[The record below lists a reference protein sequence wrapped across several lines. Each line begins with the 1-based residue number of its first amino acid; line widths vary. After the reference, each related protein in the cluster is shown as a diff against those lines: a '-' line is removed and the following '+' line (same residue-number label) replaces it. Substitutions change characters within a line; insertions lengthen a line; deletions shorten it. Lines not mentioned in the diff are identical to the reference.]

1 MANVDFKV
9 FWDECIR
16 QIRENKID
24 EAEFHLW
31 FEKLVYLSYDNSHL
45 VVGTP
50 SRFYKDQV
58 VSRGYNKLIENTL
71 EELSGSL
78 ITVSFE
84 ISDIKTEIED
94 EEEKKE
100 KISSETVIPSVK
112 QSNNPKKNSPTP
124 PENIIS
130 HPQLQTNFTFEN
142 YVIGNNN
149 DFAVGAAK
157 AIADNPGK
165 TKYNPFLIY
174 GGVGLGKTHLMQAI
188 GNIVYQ
194 SNPQTK
200 IVCIPSETFVNEFI
214 QSIRTNTQNNFKNK
228 YRKVDLLLLDDIHDL
243 QDKNDTQEELFHT
256 FNALYDY
263 DKQLVFTCDRP
274 PSELKKFNDRL
285 KSRFQRGLIVD
296 LQPPS
301 YETRIAIIKKKI
313 EQTNY
318 NDEISLEVI
327 EFIAKNITSNIRDLE
342 AALNRIIGYSDI
354 VKKEITI
361 ESVKNLLQQYFS
373 VSPQSAVSIGKIQK
387 IVSEYFNV
395 SILDIKGKKRTQK
408 ITFPRHIAMYLS
420 RELTDFSTT
429 EIGIEF
435 GGKDHTTV
443 MHACQRIDERLTVD
457 STLEPMIMELKKN
470 IYS

>member
-24 EAEFHLW
+24 DAEFHLW
-31 FEKLVYLSYDNSHL
+31 FEKLVYLSYDNSQL
-45 VVGTP
+45 VIATP

-58 VSRGYNKLIENTL
+58 ISRGYNKLIEKTL
-71 EELSGSL
+71 EELSGSQ

-84 ISDIKTEIED
+84 ISEIKADEYEETAD
-94 EEEKKE
+94 FPEEE
-100 KISSETVIPSVK
+100 
-112 QSNNPKKNSPTP
+112 
-124 PENIIS
+124 IIS
-130 HPQLQTNFTFEN
+130 QKIKPETTKKAAPAQENRISHSQLQTNFTFDN

-165 TKYNPFLIY
+165 TQYNPFLIY

-188 GNIVYQ
+188 GNQVYQ
-194 SNPQTK
+194 SNPQIK

-318 NDEISLEVI
+318 NNEISLEVI

-373 VSPQSAVSIGKIQK
+373 VSPQTSVSIAKIQK

-443 MHACQRIDERLTVD
+443 MHACQRIDERMTVD
-457 STLEPMIMELKKN
+457 STLEPMILELKKN

>member
-1 MANVDFKV
+1 MANLEFKV

-16 QIRENKID
+16 QIRENRID

-31 FEKLVYLSYDNSHL
+31 FEKLVYNSYDNSKL
-45 VVGTP
+45 IIETP
-50 SRFYKDQV
+50 SRFYRDQV
-58 VSRGYNKLIENTL
+58 LSRSYNSLIEKTL
-71 EELSGSL
+71 EELSGSR
-78 ITVSFE
+78 IKVDFI
-84 ISDIKTEIED
+84 ISENK
-94 EEEKKE
+94 EEEIYEDDEPEDSAPVKE
-100 KISSETVIPSVK
+100 TAKVKSAGSERRAT
-112 QSNNPKKNSPTP
+112 
-124 PENIIS
+124 
-130 HPQLQTNFTFEN
+130 HPQLQTNFTFDN

-165 TKYNPFLIY
+165 TQYNPFLIY

-188 GNIVYQ
+188 GNQVNEA
-194 SNPQTK
+194 NPKTK

-256 FNALYDY
+256 FNALYDF

-285 KSRFQRGLIVD
+285 KSRFQRGLMVD

-318 NDEISLEVI
+318 TGEISLEVI
-327 EFIAKNITSNIRDLE
+327 EFISRNITSNIRDLE
-342 AALNRIIGYSDI
+342 AALNRIIGYADI
-354 VKKEITI
+354 VKKDITI
-361 ESVKNLLQQYFS
+361 ETVKNLLQQYFS
-373 VSPQSAVSIGKIQK
+373 VSPQTAVNIAKIQK
-387 IVSEYFNV
+387 VVSEYFNV
-395 SILDIKGKKRTQK
+395 SIMEIKGKKRTQK
-408 ITFPRHIAMYLS
+408 ITFPRHIAMFLS
-420 RELTDFSTT
+420 RELTDYSTT

-443 MHACQRIDERLTVD
+443 MHACQRIDERTAVD
-457 STLEPMIMELKKN
+457 STLEPMIAELKKN

>member
-1 MANVDFKV
+1 MANLEFKV

-31 FEKLVYLSYDNSHL
+31 FEKLIYHSYENSML
-45 VVGTP
+45 IIATP

-58 VSRGYNKLIENTL
+58 ISRGYNRLIEKTL
-71 EELSGSL
+71 EELSGSQ
-78 ITVSFE
+78 IRVDFIISE
-84 ISDIKTEIED
+84 IRDED
-94 EEEKKE
+94 GEPAPEPEKLPPVNNRE
-100 KISSETVIPSVK
+100 NPPSSEDK
-112 QSNNPKKNSPTP
+112 R
-124 PENIIS
+124 IS
-130 HPQLQTNFTFEN
+130 HPQLQTNFTFRN

-165 TKYNPFLIY
+165 TQYNPFLIY

-188 GNIVYQ
+188 GNQVYQ
-194 SNPQTK
+194 NNREAK

-256 FNALYDY
+256 FNALYDF

-318 NDEISLEVI
+318 NNEISLEVI
-327 EFIAKNITSNIRDLE
+327 EFISKNITSNIRDLE

-354 VKKEITI
+354 VKKDITVD
-361 ESVKNLLQQYFS
+361 SVKNLLQQYFS
-373 VSPQSAVSIGKIQK
+373 VSPQSSVTIGKIQK
-387 IVSEYFNV
+387 SVSEYFNV
-395 SILDIKGKKRTQK
+395 SIMEIKGKKRTQK
-408 ITFPRHIAMYLS
+408 ITFPRHVAMYLS
-420 RELTDFSTT
+420 RELTDYSTT

-443 MHACQRIDERLTVD
+443 MHACQRIDERMTVD
-457 STLEPMIMELKKN
+457 STLEPMIIELKK
-470 IYS
+470 IIFS

>member
-1 MANVDFKV
+1 MANLEFKV

-31 FEKLVYLSYDNSHL
+31 FEKLVYKSYDNSQL
-45 VVGTP
+45 IIETP
-50 SRFYKDQV
+50 SRFYRDQV
-58 VSRGYNKLIENTL
+58 LSRNYNTLIEKTL
-71 EELSGSL
+71 EELSGSR
-78 ITVSFE
+78 IKVDFI
-84 ISDIKTEIED
+84 ISENK
-94 EEEKKE
+94 EEEVYE
-100 KISSETVIPSVK
+100 DDDPEEIAPVRETVKESIPVS
-112 QSNNPKKNSPTP
+112 
-124 PENIIS
+124 ERRIS
-130 HPQLQTNFTFEN
+130 HPQLQTNFTFDN

-165 TKYNPFLIY
+165 TQYNPFLIY

-188 GNIVYQ
+188 GNQVYEA
-194 SNPQTK
+194 NPQAK

-256 FNALYDY
+256 FNALYDF

-285 KSRFQRGLIVD
+285 KSRFQRGLMVD

-318 NDEISLEVI
+318 TGEISLEVI
-327 EFIAKNITSNIRDLE
+327 EFISRNITSNIRDLE
-342 AALNRIIGYSDI
+342 AALNRIIGYADI
-354 VKKEITI
+354 VKKDITV
-361 ESVKNLLQQYFS
+361 ETVKNLLQQYFS
-373 VSPQSAVSIGKIQK
+373 VSPQTAVNIAKIQK
-387 IVSEYFNV
+387 VVSEYFNV
-395 SILDIKGKKRTQK
+395 SIMDIKGKKRTQK
-408 ITFPRHIAMYLS
+408 ITFPRHIAMFLS
-420 RELTDFSTT
+420 RELTDYSTT

-443 MHACQRIDERLTVD
+443 MHACQRIDERMAVD
-457 STLEPMIMELKKN
+457 STLEPMITELKKN

>member
-24 EAEFHLW
+24 DAEFHLW
-31 FEKLVYLSYDNSHL
+31 FEKLTYNSYEDSQL
-45 VVGTP
+45 IIGTP

-58 VSRGYNKLIENTL
+58 ISRKYDKLIEQTL
-71 EELSGSL
+71 EELSGSKISVDFIIAEAAPIQEEDEI
-78 ITVSFE
+78 ITRPKP
-84 ISDIKTEIED
+84 KTE
-94 EEEKKE
+94 EK
-100 KISSETVIPSVK
+100 SEPVKPK
-112 QSNNPKKNSPTP
+112 QSVPRGNRLN
-124 PENIIS
+124 

-149 DFAVGAAK
+149 DFAVGAAR

-165 TKYNPFLIY
+165 TQYNPFLIY

-188 GNIVYQ
+188 GNEVYQ
-194 SNPQTK
+194 NNPHAK

-214 QSIRTNTQNNFKNK
+214 HSIKTGTQNNFKNK
-228 YRKVDLLLLDDIHDL
+228 YRKVDLLLIDDIHDL
-243 QDKNDTQEELFHT
+243 QNKNDTQEELFHT

-263 DKQLVFTCDRP
+263 DKQLIFTCDRP
-274 PSELKKFNDRL
+274 PSELQKFNDRL
-285 KSRFQRGLIVD
+285 KSRFQRGLMVD

-313 EQTNY
+313 DATNY
-318 NDEISLEVI
+318 NNEISREVI

-373 VSPQSAVSIGKIQK
+373 VSQHTSVTISHIQK
-387 IVSEYFNV
+387 MVSEYFNV
-395 SILDIKGKKRTQK
+395 SIMDIKGKKRTQK
-408 ITFPRHIAMYLS
+408 ITFPRHIAMFLS

-443 MHACQRIDERLTVD
+443 MHACQKIEDRMTAD
-457 STLEPMIMELKKN
+457 STLEPMVSELKKN

>member
-9 FWDECIR
+9 FWDECVR

-31 FEKLVYLSYDNSHL
+31 FEKLVYSSYDNSKL
-45 VVGTP
+45 VIGTP
-50 SRFYKDQV
+50 SRFYRDQV
-58 VSRGYNKLIENTL
+58 ISRGYNKLIEKTL

-78 ITVSFE
+78 IKVDFIIAE
-84 ISDIKTEIED
+84 IQETDDTPEENPSAGVNDTEKAAPREN
-94 EEEKKE
+94 KKIPAAE
-100 KISSETVIPSVK
+100 SS
-112 QSNNPKKNSPTP
+112 NR
-124 PENIIS
+124 IS

-165 TKYNPFLIY
+165 TQYNPFLIY

-188 GNIVYQ
+188 GNQVYD
-194 SNPQTK
+194 SNPQAK

-318 NDEISLEVI
+318 NNEISLEVV

-373 VSPQSAVSIGKIQK
+373 VSPQTSVSIAHIQK
-387 IVSEYFNV
+387 KVSEYFNV

-408 ITFPRHIAMYLS
+408 VTFPRHIAMFLS

-443 MHACQRIDERLTVD
+443 MHACQRIEERMTSD
-457 STLEPMIMELKKN
+457 STLEPMIVELKKN

>member
-24 EAEFHLW
+24 DAEFHLW

-45 VVGTP
+45 VVATP

-58 VSRGYNKLIENTL
+58 ISRGYNKLIEKTL
-71 EELSGSL
+71 EELSGSQ

-84 ISDIKTEIED
+84 ISDIKANETEETADIQ
-94 EEEKKE
+94 EEEVISHFAKPEVIKK
-100 KISSETVIPSVK
+100 KVSV
-112 QSNNPKKNSPTP
+112 Q
-124 PENIIS
+124 ENRIS
-130 HPQLQTNFTFEN
+130 HPQLQTNFTFDN

-165 TKYNPFLIY
+165 TQYNPFLIY

-188 GNIVYQ
+188 GNQVYQ
-194 SNPQTK
+194 SNPQIK

-228 YRKVDLLLLDDIHDL
+228 YRKVDLLLIDDIHDL

-318 NDEISLEVI
+318 NNEISLEVI

-373 VSPQSAVSIGKIQK
+373 VSPQTSVSIAKIQK
-387 IVSEYFNV
+387 KVSEYFNV

-408 ITFPRHIAMYLS
+408 ITFPRHIAMFLS

-443 MHACQRIDERLTVD
+443 MHACQRIDERMTVD

>member
-1 MANVDFKV
+1 MANMEFKV

-16 QIRENKID
+16 QIRDNKID

-31 FEKLVYLSYDNSHL
+31 FEKLIYESYDNSRL
-45 VVGTP
+45 IIAAP
-50 SRFYKDQV
+50 SRFYQDQV
-58 VSRGYNKLIENTL
+58 IKREYNKLIEETL
-71 EELSGSL
+71 EELSGN
-78 ITVSFE
+78 
-84 ISDIKTEIED
+84 
-94 EEEKKE
+94 
-100 KISSETVIPSVK
+100 KISVEFIISAKEE
-112 QSNNPKKNSPTP
+112 PTP
-124 PENIIS
+124 PQEEIS
-130 HPQLQTNFTFEN
+130 QVSQPVSQVYDEKEELPPSKPVNRVAHPQLQTNFTFEN

-165 TKYNPFLIY
+165 TQYNPFLIY
-174 GGVGLGKTHLMQAI
+174 GGVGLGKTHLMQAV
-188 GNIVYQ
+188 GNEVYKA
-194 SNPQTK
+194 NPKAK

-228 YRKVDLLLLDDIHDL
+228 YRKVDILLIDDIHDL

-263 DKQLVFTCDRP
+263 DKQLIFTCDRP

-285 KSRFQRGLIVD
+285 KSRFQRGLMVD

-301 YETRIAIIKKKI
+301 YETRVAIIKKKI
-313 EQTNY
+313 EATNY
-318 NDEISLEVI
+318 NNEIALEVI

-361 ESVKNLLQQYFS
+361 ESVKNLLTQYFTAA
-373 VSPQSAVSIGKIQK
+373 PQTNVSIPMIQK
-387 IVSEYFNV
+387 IVSDYFNV
-395 SILDIKGKKRTQK
+395 SIIDLKGKSRKK
-408 ITFPRHIAMYLS
+408 NITFPRHIAMYLS
-420 RELTDFSTT
+420 RELTDYSTT

-435 GGKDHTTV
+435 GGRDHTTV
-443 MHACQRIDERLTVD
+443 MHACSNIDGKLKAD
-457 STLEPMIMELKKN
+457 STLEPMISELKKKL
-470 IYS
+470 YS